1 MLTLITLL
9 LLPSSDTTTSWVR
22 FRGPNGSGQAT
33 GMLWP
38 VQWNEEAILWKS
50 PIPGLGYGSP
60 IVLDGSVYLPSAEKN
75 GSERLVLSLKTS
87 DGSVNW
93 KQRVTDQSKAHI
105 HVKNSLA
112 SGTATTDG
120 QRLYLCQWDGKGVSL
135 AAYACSDGKP
145 VWSLPLG
152 LHQSQHGAGY
162 SPIVYQNKVY
172 VSYDSDNH
180 AEAFCVD
187 ANTGKKLWSK
197 ERQLHRAS
205 YSTPLVHEGPAG
217 DEIII
222 ASTGGITAYDPATGD
237 TRWSKQWPFA
247 NKPLRVVSSPL
258 LCANHVMLVSS
269 GDGGGDRD
277 TIALKLPSGDTTG
290 TREASLLWQKTRDVP
305 YVTCLLEQQGNLF
318 FVADK
323 GVASCLDLNTGKE
336 RWSQR
341 LSGNFT
347 ASPILVDGK
356 IIVCSEEGEVTVF
369 QANPEKFQLIG
380 KLKLGETI
388 LASPAVAEGK
398 LFIRGQ
404 THLFC
409 IGGRR

>member
-1 MLTLITLL
+1 
-9 LLPSSDTTTSWVR
+9 
-22 FRGPNGSGQAT
+22 
-33 GMLWP
+33 
-38 VQWNEEAILWKS
+38 
-50 PIPGLGYGSP
+50 
-60 IVLDGSVYLPSAEKN
+60 
-75 GSERLVLSLKTS
+75 
-87 DGSVNW
+87 
-93 KQRVTDQSKAHI
+93 
-105 HVKNSLA
+105 
-112 SGTATTDG
+112 
-120 QRLYLCQWDGKGVSL
+120 
-135 AAYACSDGKP
+135 

-152 LHQSQHGAGY
+152 PHQSQHGAGY

-187 ANTGKKLWSK
+187 ASTGKKLWSK
-197 ERQLHRAS
+197 ERQQHRAS
-205 YSTPLVHEGPAG
+205 YSTPLIHEGPAG

-222 ASTGGITAYDPATGD
+222 ASTGGITAYDPSTGD
-237 TRWSKQWPFA
+237 TRWSKQWPFS

-305 YVTCLLEQQGNLF
+305 YVTCLLEQQGHLF

-369 QANPEKFQLIG
+369 QANPQKFQLVG